1 MSRFFVSRI
10 TVTAFAVLAAMLL
23 PTAANAASRIKDIVT
38 IEGVRDNQL
47 IGYGLVVGLN
57 GSGDTLR
64 NTPYTEQSL
73 TAMLERLG
81 VNAKG
86 ETMRPENVA
95 AVMVTAN
102 LPAFARQGNRLDVS
116 VSSMGDASDLKG
128 GTLIATPLMGADG
141 EVYAVAQGAVAVA
154 GFSAQGEAASVVQ
167 GVPTNGRIANGGIV
181 EREIPFELTD
191 LTSVKLSLHNPDL
204 TTARRIAQAINENM
218 KGDLARALDPS
229 TIQLDRPIGYDLA
242 LVDILTNIEQLTV
255 IPDQKAKVVIDERTG
270 IIVMGADVRINSV
283 AIAQGNLTISISEQP
298 QVSQPQAFSQGGQ
311 TQTVPRSSV
320 SVEENGT
327 EGLAVLPSAVTLQEL
342 VDGLNA
348 LGVGP
353 RDMISILQA
362 IKAAGAMQ
370 AEIQVM

>member
-1 MSRFFVSRI
+1 MFRKARVQTI
-10 TVTAFAVLAAMLL
+10 LAVMALVMTGMATIPAHA
-23 PTAANAASRIKDIVT
+23 TSRIKDIVS
-38 IEGVRDNQL
+38 IEGIRENQL

-57 GSGDTLR
+57 GTGDNLR
-64 NTPYTEQSL
+64 NTPYTQQSL

-86 ETMRPENVA
+86 TVMLPENVA

-102 LPAFARQGNRLDVS
+102 LPAFARQGNRIDVN
-116 VSSMGDASDLKG
+116 VSSMGDAEDLKG
-128 GTLIATPLMGADG
+128 GTLLATPLMGADG
-141 EVYAVAQGAVAVA
+141 EVYAVAQGAIAVA

-167 GVPTNGRIANGGIV
+167 GVPTNGRIANGAII

-204 TTARRIAQAINENM
+204 TTAQRVAAAINAKLAGNM
-218 KGDLARALDPS
+218 ARPLDPA
-229 TIQLDRPIGYDLA
+229 TIQLERPIGYELA
-242 LVDILTNIEQLTV
+242 LVDILTVIEQIPVKPDMRARV
-255 IPDQKAKVVIDERTG
+255 IIDERTG
-270 IIVMGADVRINSV
+270 IIVMGAEVRINSV
-283 AIAQGNLTISISEQP
+283 AIAQGNLTISISETP
-298 QVSQPQAFSQGGQ
+298 QVSQPGAFAQGGQ
-311 TQTVPRSSV
+311 TQVVPRSQV
-320 SVEENGT
+320 TVEETGT
-327 EGLAVLPSAVTLQEL
+327 EKLTVLEDAVTLQDL